1 MTARDPQKFF
11 AARMSRFKPSPSQIA
26 TQRVR
31 ELVAAG
37 KDIVKL
43 TAGEPDF
50 ATPLQVKWDVMLAM
64 DRDEARYTP
73 INGRQDMREAI
84 QAKFSRE
91 NGLEYGLDEICVG
104 SGAKQV
110 LFNVLMATVGAGD
123 EVIIPGPY
131 WASYPDMVS
140 LAGGTSVFVDCPQN
154 RNFRMAP
161 EDFEAAITP
170 NTKWLMLCQ
179 PSNPAGVV
187 YSKDELQAIA
197 DIALKHPHVHII
209 TDDVYEHLIFDDR
222 EFHTIAAVEPRL
234 KDRTVTVNSVS
245 KAYSMTGWR
254 VGYAGASK
262 DIIQAASKMQSQS
275 TAGSS
280 AMGQA
285 AAISA
290 LNGPQDFVRE
300 RTADLQRRRDILHA
314 ALNAAD
320 GLYCD
325 LPEGAMYCYCSCA
338 GTIGKITPDG
348 KMIEND
354 TDFTMYLLDHV
365 GVAVVQGAAYGLSP
379 YFRASFVAST
389 EDLIRGGER
398 IQKACADLR
407 DPT

>member
-1 MTARDPQKFF
+1 MTARERFF
-11 AARMSRFKPSPSQIA
+11 APRMSRFKPSPSQIA

-50 ATPLQVKWDVMLAM
+50 ATPLHVKWAVMQAM

-73 INGRQDMREAI
+73 INGTADMRAAA
-84 QAKFSRE
+84 QLKFRRD
-91 NGLEYGLDEICVG
+91 NGLDYKLDEICVG

-110 LFNVLMATVGAGD
+110 LFNILMATVGQGD
-123 EVIIPGPY
+123 EVIIPSPY
-131 WASYPDMVS
+131 WASYPDMVQ
-140 LAGGTSVFVDCPQN
+140 LAGGAPVFVDCPQN
-154 RNFRMAP
+154 RGFRMAP

-170 NTKWLMLCQ
+170 ATKWLMLCQ

-197 DIALKHPHVHII
+197 DVALRHPHVHII
-209 TDDVYEHLIFDDR
+209 TDDVYEHLIFDGR
-222 EFHTIAAVEPRL
+222 TFHTIAAVEPRL

-245 KAYSMTGWR
+245 KAFSMTGWR
-254 VGYAGASK
+254 VGYAGGPK
-262 DIIQAASKMQSQS
+262 DIIANAAKMQSQS

-280 AMGQA
+280 AIGQA
-285 AAISA
+285 AAIAA
-290 LNGPQDFVRE
+290 LTGPQDLILE

-314 ALNAAD
+314 ALNKAA
-320 GLYCD
+320 GLHCD
-325 LPEGAMYCYCSCA
+325 LPEGAMYCYCNCA
-338 GTIGKITPDG
+338 GAIGKTAPDG
-348 KMIEND
+348 SVIKDD
-354 TDFTMYLLDHV
+354 TDFTMYLLNHA

-379 YFRASFVAST
+379 YFRASFVATT

-398 IQKACADLR
+398 IQKACAELR
-407 DPT
+407 V

>member
-1 MTARDPQKFF
+1 MAVRTPENFF
-11 AARMSRFKPSPSQIA
+11 APRMSRFKPSPSQIA
-26 TQRVR
+26 SQRVR
-31 ELVAAG
+31 ELVAEG

-50 ATPLQVKWDVMLAM
+50 ATPLTAKWAVMQAM

-73 INGRQDMREAI
+73 INGTLQMRQAA
-84 QAKFSRE
+84 QLKFRRE
-91 NGLEYGLDEICVG
+91 NDLDYGLDEICVG

-110 LFNVLMATVGAGD
+110 LFNVLMATVSSGD
-123 EVIIPGPY
+123 EVIVPGPY
-131 WASYPDMVS
+131 WASYPDMVL
-140 LAGGTSVFVDCPQN
+140 LAGGTPVFVNCPQN
-154 RNFRMAP
+154 RGFRMSP
-161 EDFEAAITP
+161 EELEAAITP
-170 NTKWLMLCQ
+170 ATKWLMLCQ

-187 YSKDELQAIA
+187 YSREELK
-197 DIALKHPHVHII
+197 ALAEVVLRHPHVHVI
-209 TDDVYEHLIFDDR
+209 TDDVYEHLIYDGR
-222 EFHTIAAVEPRL
+222 EFFTIAQVEPAL

-254 VGYAGASK
+254 VGYAGGPK
-262 DIIQAASKMQSQS
+262 DIIANAAKMQSQS

-285 AAISA
+285 AAIEA
-290 LNGPQDFVRE
+290 LTGPQDLIKE
-300 RTADLQRRRDILHA
+300 RTADLQRRRDILYA
-314 ALNAAD
+314 ALNKAD

-338 GTIGKITPDG
+338 GAIGKRTPDG
-348 KMIEND
+348 KILKDD

-398 IQKACADLR
+398 IQQACADLR
-407 DPT
+407 DV

>member
-1 MTARDPQKFF
+1 MTARTAENFF

-26 TQRVR
+26 SQRVR
-31 ELVAAG
+31 ELVAEG

-50 ATPLQVKWDVMLAM
+50 ATPLHAKWAVMQAM

-73 INGRQDMREAI
+73 INGRLDMREAA
-84 QAKFSRE
+84 QLKFKRE
-91 NGLEYGLDEICVG
+91 NGLDYALDEICVG

-123 EVIIPGPY
+123 EIIIPSPY

-140 LAGGTSVFVDCPQN
+140 LAGGTPVFVDCPQN
-154 RNFRMAP
+154 RGFRMSA

-170 NTKWLMLCQ
+170 STKWLMLCQ
-179 PSNPAGVV
+179 PSNPTGVV
-187 YSKDELQAIA
+187 YSREEIQAIA
-197 DIALKHPHVHII
+197 DVALRHPQVHII
-209 TDDVYEHLIFDDR
+209 TDDVYEHLIFDGR
-222 EFHTIAAVEPRL
+222 EFHTIAAVAPAL
-234 KDRTVTVNSVS
+234 KDRTVTVNSIS

-254 VGYAGASK
+254 VGYAGGPK
-262 DIIQAASKMQSQS
+262 DIIANACKMQSQS

-285 AAISA
+285 AAVAA
-290 LNGPQDFVRE
+290 LCGPQDFVKA

-314 ALNAAD
+314 ALNRAD
-320 GLYCD
+320 GLYCA

-338 GTIGKITPDG
+338 GAIGKVAPDG
-348 KMIEND
+348 RFIEND

-379 YFRASFVAST
+379 YFRASFVATT

-398 IQKACADLR
+398 IQKACADLK
-407 DPT
+407 DP